1 MPKTEP
7 MRGAAHPLS
16 GDLAAIVE
24 SSQDAIFRKS
34 LEGVIESWNAGA
46 ESLYGYRPEEVIG
59 HPVSMLAPPDRKD
72 EIAGILERIAR
83 GERVEHFPTKRVTKE
98 GRIID
103 VSLSISPVRDA
114 TGRIVG
120 AATIARDITE
130 QRLAESEL
138 RIARQQL
145 AIITRAGAD
154 GITIQDATGRMVYA
168 NDSAARM
175 SGYPDAK
182 SFMAAPIEEVLGR
195 FELLHEDGRRFSPDE
210 LPGRRILRGEEHA
223 DALIRVRELGTG
235 GEDWTLVRAAPMHD
249 EDGAVSYVVNVFHHI
264 TEQKRAEQQLTF
276 QNALLEAQW
285 EASDV
290 GIVVISPEGEIVSAN
305 RRFGELWEIP
315 QEVMDTRSSEAATE
329 VVKERVADP
338 EGFTERTRYLWD
350 HMDREARDEIGL
362 KDGRVI
368 ERYARALKD
377 ETGAIY
383 GRIGYFRDVTEDRK
397 REEGQRF
404 LAKATKELV
413 TSLDYQTTLSRI
425 AQMAVPELAD
435 WCAVDILEPDGSL
448 ELLATAHVDPSK
460 VEWAREFR
468 RRFPIDM
475 SALTGLPHVIR
486 TGESELYPSIDSEL
500 VEANL
505 DEEQLEVIKE
515 LQLSS
520 VMLLPL
526 RARGRT
532 LGTIS
537 FVFAESG
544 RSYGEDDLRLA
555 EDLAS
560 RAALALDNARLY
572 RERDDIARTLQ
583 QGLLPGPFPD
593 VPDIELAAR
602 YQAAGEGIDVGG
614 DFYDAFDT
622 EDGCWALVVGDVCGK
637 GPKAAALM
645 GVARHTIRAAA
656 LRERTPSAVLTVL
669 NAALQQQ
676 SQDQWFCTVC
686 YVRLRPHPGG
696 ARLTVC
702 AGGHPLPA
710 ILRADGAVE
719 FPGKPG
725 TLLGVFKDVELADAK
740 ADLRPGDALVLFTDG
755 LTDAERTGKEFGQKW
770 LAEVLSEN
778 VSRSAEEIAARLE
791 RAVSAYQPG
800 GLPDDLAILVAK
812 VKDGPRN
819 AQPSAR
825 GLDRSRRRETA
836 P

>member
-1 MPKTEP
+1 MAKTDDA
-7 MRGAAHPLS
+7 RQGLA

-34 LEGVIESWNAGA
+34 LDGVIESWNAGA
-46 ESLYGYRPEEVIG
+46 ETMYGYRPEEIIG
-59 HPVSMLAPPDRKD
+59 HPVSTLAPPDRKD
-72 EIAGILERIAR
+72 EITHILERIA
-83 GERVEHFPTKRVTKE
+83 GGDRVEHFSTKRVTKD
-98 GRIID
+98 GRTID
-103 VSLSISPVRDA
+103 VSLSISPVRDD
-114 TGRIVG
+114 TGRVVG
-120 AATIARDITE
+120 AATIARDITQ
-130 QRLAESEL
+130 QRLAEREL

-154 GITIQDATGRMVYA
+154 GITIQDARGRIVYA

-175 SGYPDAK
+175 SGYSDAG
-182 SFMAAPIEEVLGR
+182 SFMSAPAEEVFGR
-195 FELLHEDGRRFSPDE
+195 LDLLHEDGQPFSPEE

-223 DALIRVRELGTG
+223 EALIRVVVRGTRE
-235 GEDWTLVRAAPMHD
+235 EHWTLVRSAPMHD
-249 EDGAVSYVVNVFHHI
+249 DDGNVDYVVNVFHHI
-264 TEQKRAEQQLTF
+264 TEQKRAEQQLKF
-276 QNALLEAQW
+276 QNALLEAQS
-285 EASDV
+285 EASEV
-290 GIVVISPEGEIVSAN
+290 GIIVISPEGEIVSAN

-315 QEVMDTRSSEAATE
+315 REVMNTRSNEAAMK
-329 VVKERVADP
+329 VVKGQVADP
-338 EGFTERTRYLWD
+338 DAFAERARYLWD
-350 HMDREARDEIGL
+350 HMDEEARDEIAL

-368 ERYARALKD
+368 DRYTRTLED

-383 GRIGYFRDVTEDRK
+383 GRISYFRDVTRDRK

-404 LAKATKELV
+404 LAQATKELV
-413 TSLDYQTTLSRI
+413 SSLDYQATLSRI
-425 AQMAVPELAD
+425 ARMAVPDLAD

-448 ELLATAHVDPSK
+448 KLLAIAHTDPSK
-460 VEWAREFR
+460 VKRATEFR
-468 RRFPIDM
+468 RAFPIDM
-475 SALTGLPHVIR
+475 SAPTGLPRVIR
-486 TGESELYPSIDSEL
+486 TGKSELYPSIDSAL
-500 VEANL
+500 REASL
-505 DEEQLEVIKE
+505 DEEQLEVIRE

-544 RSYGEDDLRLA
+544 RSYGQGDLVLA

-583 QGLLPGPFPD
+583 EGLLPGPFPE
-593 VPDIELAAR
+593 VPGVELAAR

-622 EDGCWALVVGDVCGK
+622 EDGAWALVVGDVCGK

-645 GVARHTIRAAA
+645 GTARHTIRAAA
-656 LRERTPSAVLTVL
+656 LREHRPSAVLTTL

-676 SQDQWFCTVC
+676 SREQWFCTVC
-686 YVRLRPHPGG
+686 YVRLRPQSGG

-710 ILRADGAVE
+710 ILRTDGTVE
-719 FPGKPG
+719 FAGTPG
-725 TLLGVFKDVELADAK
+725 TLLGVFTDIELTDAPV
-740 ADLRPGDALVLFTDG
+740 DLGPGDALVLFTDG
-755 LTDAERTGKEFGQKW
+755 LTDADRTGREFGQKW
-770 LAEVLSEN
+770 LADVLARN
-778 VSRSAEEIAARLE
+778 AGRSVEEIAAHLE
-791 RAVSAYQPG
+791 REVLGDRTQ

-812 VKDGPRN
+812 VKP
-819 AQPSAR
+819 
-825 GLDRSRRRETA
+825 
-836 P
+836 

>member
-7 MRGAAHPLS
+7 GGDATHTLS

-24 SSQDAIFRKS
+24 SSQDAIFRKT
-34 LEGVIESWNAGA
+34 LDGVIESWNSGA
-46 ESLYGYRPEEVIG
+46 VGMYGYRPEEAIG
-59 HPVSMLAPPDRKD
+59 HPVSMLAPPDRED
-72 EIAGILERIAR
+72 EITAILERITR
-83 GERVEHFPTKRVTKE
+83 GERVEHFTTKRVTKD
-98 GRIID
+98 GRTID

-130 QRLAESEL
+130 QRLAEREL
-138 RIARQQL
+138 RLARKQL

-154 GITIQDATGRMVYA
+154 GITIQDATGRMIYA

-175 SGYPDAK
+175 SGYPDAE
-182 SFMAAPIEEVLGR
+182 SFRAAPIDEVLGR

-210 LPGRRILRGEEHA
+210 LPGRRVLRGEEHA
-223 DALIRVRELGTG
+223 EALIRVRQLATG
-235 GEDWTLVRAAPMHD
+235 DEDWTLVRAAPMHD
-249 EDGAVSYVVNVFHHI
+249 EDGRVSSVVNVFHHI
-264 TEQKRAEQQLTF
+264 TEQKRAEQQLKF
-276 QNALLEAQW
+276 QNALLEAQS

-290 GIVVISPEGEIVSAN
+290 GIVVISFEGEIVSAN
-305 RRFGELWEIP
+305 RRFGELWGIP
-315 QEVMDTRSSEAATE
+315 QEVLDTRSNEAAIE
-329 VVKERVADP
+329 VMKGRVADA
-338 EGFTERTRYLWD
+338 EGFIERTRDLWD
-350 HMDREARDEIGL
+350 HMDMEARDEIVL

-368 ERYARALKD
+368 ERYTTALKD

-404 LAKATKELV
+404 LAQATKGLV
-413 TSLDYQTTLSRI
+413 TSLDYQATLSRI
-425 AQMAVPELAD
+425 ARMAVPELAD
-435 WCAVDILEPDGSL
+435 WCAVDVLEPNGSL
-448 ELLATAHVDPSK
+448 ELLAIAHVDPSK

-468 RRFPIDM
+468 RRFPVDM

-486 TGESELYPSIDSEL
+486 TGESELYPSIDPEL
-500 VEANL
+500 LEANL
-505 DEEQLEVIKE
+505 DEEQIEVIKE

-520 VMLLPL
+520 VMLVPL

-544 RSYGEDDLRLA
+544 RSYEEDDLTLA

-560 RAALALDNARLY
+560 RAAMALDNARLY

-583 QGLLPGPFPD
+583 QGLLPGPFSE
-593 VPDIELAAR
+593 VPGVELAAR

-622 EDGCWALVVGDVCGK
+622 KDGSWALVVGDVCGK

-645 GVARHTIRAAA
+645 GAARHTIRAAA
-656 LRERTPSAVLTVL
+656 LRERRPSAVLAML
-669 NAALQQQ
+669 NTALQQQ

-702 AGGHPLPA
+702 TGGHPLPA
-710 ILRADGAVE
+710 ILRTDGTVE
-719 FPGKPG
+719 FPGRPG
-725 TLLGVFKDVELADAK
+725 TLLGVFKDVELADTT

-755 LTDAERTGKEFGQKW
+755 LTDAERSGKEFGQKW
-770 LAEVLSEN
+770 LADVLSQN
-778 VSRSAEEIAARLE
+778 VERSAEEIAARLE
-791 RAVSAYQPG
+791 RAVVG
-800 GLPDDLAILVAK
+800 DRTEGLPDDLAILVAK
-812 VKDGPRN
+812 VKDVP
-819 AQPSAR
+819 
-825 GLDRSRRRETA
+825 
-836 P
+836 